1 MLKYKK
7 FIVFLIFLFGLMLLS
22 SFTFANNLSNQ
33 KLCFISDRFGSYDL
47 FLINGDGSN
56 LKRLTTSDLDETNP
70 VWSPDGKKI
79 LFLSR
84 KGYAINDEFDLWV
97 INADGSNIVKID
109 TDIRVYNSRMPKWS
123 PDSSKILYVTDSEK
137 RLKIY
142 DLKNNTTLNL
152 LDSDTEVEYPC
163 WSLDGTMILT
173 YLKNNK
179 ERGVYL
185 ISLNGDDKIKLFNN
199 KGSYEIFSWAPDGSK
214 FAYIYTKPFFSFGGK
229 KSGMY
234 VVDKNGKK
242 DKFLGDAY
250 YYEWSPDSKFIVFL
264 KKSYTTY
271 QDESYTHYST
281 YIINAEINNKKNK
294 AQLLISITDF
304 ASFPVLSP
312 DGMKI
317 ANKSPNK
324 VYIRELSSGEEI
336 EIKIPGSGLYET
348 NPNWSLDSENLVIVG
363 YPKLFT
369 GDTDLF
375 IVNYKDGQIYKL
387 TNTEKASE
395 DTPVWSPVF
404 YSE

>member
-7 FIVFLIFLFGLMLLS
+7 FIVSLILLFGLMLLS
-22 SFTFANNLSNQ
+22 SFTSANNLSNQ
-33 KLCFISDRFGSYDL
+33 KICFISDRFGNYDL
-47 FLINGDGSN
+47 FLVNGDGSN
-56 LKRLTTSDLDETNP
+56 LKRLTKNDLDETNP

-79 LFLSR
+79 LFLTR
-84 KGYAINDEFDLWV
+84 KGYKLNYEFDLWV
-97 INADGSNIVKID
+97 INADGSNITKID

-142 DLKNNTTLNL
+142 DLKNKTIFNL
-152 LDSDTEVEYPC
+152 LGSNTEVEYPC
-163 WSLDGTMILT
+163 WSPDGTMILT
-173 YLKNNK
+173 YLKSNK
-179 ERGVYL
+179 ERGVYS
-185 ISLNGDDKIKLFNN
+185 ISLDGNDKIKLLNN
-199 KGSYEIFSWAPDGSK
+199 KGSYEIFSWAPDSSK

-234 VVDKNGKK
+234 VVDRNGKK

-250 YYEWSPDSKFIVFL
+250 YYEWSPDSKFIAFL
-264 KKSYTTY
+264 KKSYTNY
-271 QDESYTHYST
+271 SDESQTHYST
-281 YIINAEINNKKNK
+281 YIINAEINDKKNK
-294 AQLLISITDF
+294 AQSLFGITDF
-304 ASFPVLSP
+304 TSFPVLSP
-312 DGMKI
+312 DGTKI

-324 VYIRELSSGEEI
+324 VYINELNSGEEI
-336 EIKIPGSGLYET
+336 KIKVPGSGLYET
-348 NPNWSLDSENLVIVG
+348 DPNWSLDSENLAIVG

-375 IVNYKDGQIYKL
+375 IVNYKNGQIYNL

-395 DTPVWSPVF
+395 DTPVWSPVL